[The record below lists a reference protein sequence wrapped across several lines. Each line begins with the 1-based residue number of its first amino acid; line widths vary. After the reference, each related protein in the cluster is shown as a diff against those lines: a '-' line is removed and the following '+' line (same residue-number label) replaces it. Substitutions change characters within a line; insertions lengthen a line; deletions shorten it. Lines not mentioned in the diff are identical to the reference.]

1 MTEIP
6 MSKGMLSSR
15 HLWFELQRKQL
26 TQDITIGLK
35 NLRRDSI
42 PTVRSLLD
50 AAILRETEGLDVA
63 KRETERLYGHPLHSA
78 PIKVV

>member
-6 MSKGMLSSR
+6 MSKGVLASR
-15 HLWFELQRKQL
+15 SLWVEIERKKL

-42 PTVRSLLD
+42 PAVRSLLD
-50 AAILRETEGLDVA
+50 AAILRETEGLDLA
-63 KRETERLYGHPLHSA
+63 KRETERLYGRPLHIA
-78 PIKVV
+78 PVKVV